1 MEYSINQLAMITGYT
16 TRSLR
21 SFIKDGS
28 LNGEKVDGVWMFTED
43 LRLPFVL
50 CLFCLGLFD

>member
-1 MEYSINQLAMITGYT
+1 MITGYT

-43 LRLPFVL
+43 EVSALMSAYYSR
-50 CLFCLGLFD
+50 